1 MSNAHGTSCKFY
13 GQAESAAQRILDA
26 FKSGTVAKAIA
37 PVFVHRKDG
46 IPCRAWSWG
55 NQLLTIL
62 SGTTDARGFRQWE
75 EIGRHVVKGAKAFYI
90 LVPVLKKI
98 RATDAH
104 GVERE
109 IMIPVAFKSAPV
121 FRLEDTD
128 GAPVPVD
135 TEILQWIDSLPLVD
149 VARAWGINVDAFNG
163 GQGKPL
169 GRYIRR
175 GSEQAIGLGE
185 KSLATWAHEFLHAA
199 DARLGNLKEHGQHW
213 RSETVAE
220 LGATV
225 LLETL
230 GYTDE
235 SNRAGAWD
243 YIEKYALAAGITPL
257 AACMDVLKRTCD
269 AVSLILAEA
278 EKHNIPATLERAA

>member
-1 MSNAHGTSCKFY
+1 MNHPHATPCSFF
-13 GQAESAAQRILDA
+13 GQAESAAQKILDA
-26 FKSGTVAKAIA
+26 FQNGTVAGKIA
-37 PVFVHRKDG
+37 PVFIHRRDG
-46 IPCRAWSWG
+46 VPCREWSWN
-55 NQLLTIL
+55 NQILTIL
-62 SGTTDARGFRQWE
+62 SGTTDARGFRQWQ
-75 EIGRHVVKGAKAFYI
+75 EIGRFVKKGAKAFYI

-98 RATDAH
+98 RRADANGIEH
-104 GVERE
+104 EF
-109 IMIPVAFKSAPV
+109 MIPVAFKSAPV

-135 TEILQWIDSLPLVD
+135 SEILKWIDSLPLVD

-163 GQGKPL
+163 GHGKPL
-169 GRYIRR
+169 GKFIRR

-185 KSLATWAHEFLHAA
+185 MSLSTWAHEFMHAA
-199 DARLGNLKEHGQHW
+199 DARLGNLKEYGQHW

-225 LLETL
+225 LLEVL
-230 GYTDE
+230 GYTVE

-243 YIEKYALAAGITPL
+243 YIQKYAIAAGIAPV

-269 AVSLILAEA
+269 AVNLILTEA
-278 EKHNIPATLERAA
+278 EKLNVTVIRAA